1 MKTIADRCRQGVVSH
16 HDLEDVQM
24 TDSKDTQAAEPKGT
38 LKYIT
43 RETETSYWQPK
54 PANGYVT
61 VSVSPQHF
69 KMNRDFAVGTQ
80 TLPPGGRVREHAH
93 SANEEVL
100 HFVSGTGSAV
110 VDGKHYKLEPG
121 VTLFLGE
128 HNSHTF
134 TNEGDVDLHWVWF
147 MTPSGLETFF
157 RDIGRPRQHG
167 DAAPEPFERPENIQ
181 QIEGT
186 GLFAYTKS

>member
-1 MKTIADRCRQGVVSH
+1 
-16 HDLEDVQM
+16 M
-24 TDSKDTQAAEPKGT
+24 TETTSNQAAQPKGT

-43 RETETSYWQPK
+43 RETEASYWQPK

-61 VSVSPQHF
+61 VAVSPQYF
-69 KMNRDFAVGTQ
+69 PMTRNFAVGTQ

-100 HFVSGTGSAV
+100 HFVSGSGSAV
-110 VDGKHYKLEPG
+110 VDGKPYTLEPG

-134 TNEGDVDLHWVWF
+134 INDGDVDLHWVWF

-157 RDIGRPRQHG
+157 REIGRPRQQG
-167 DAAPEPFERPENIQ
+167 EPAPETFERPANIE

>member
-1 MKTIADRCRQGVVSH
+1 
-16 HDLEDVQM
+16 M
-24 TDSKDTQAAEPKGT
+24 TESTSTQVAAPKGT

-61 VSVSPQHF
+61 VAVSPQYF
-69 KMNRDFAVGTQ
+69 PMTRDFAVGTQ

-100 HFVSGTGSAV
+100 HFVSGSGSAV
-110 VDGKHYKLEPG
+110 VDGKPYKLEPG

-134 TNEGDVDLHWVWF
+134 INEGDVDLQWVWF

-167 DAAPEPFERPENIQ
+167 EPAPEPFERPANIE

>member
-1 MKTIADRCRQGVVSH
+1 
-16 HDLEDVQM
+16 M
-24 TDSKDTQAAEPKGT
+24 TESKVAQAAEPKGT

-61 VSVSPQHF
+61 VAVSPQYF
-69 KMNRDFAVGTQ
+69 PMNHNFAVGTQ

-93 SANEEVL
+93 SSNEEVL
-100 HFVSGTGSAV
+100 HFVSGHGSAV
-110 VDGKHYKLEPG
+110 VDGKPYTLEPG

-134 TNEGDVDLHWVWF
+134 INEGDVDLHWVWF

-167 DAAPEPFERPENIQ
+167 EPAPEPFERPANIE

-186 GLFAYTKS
+186 GLFAYTKN